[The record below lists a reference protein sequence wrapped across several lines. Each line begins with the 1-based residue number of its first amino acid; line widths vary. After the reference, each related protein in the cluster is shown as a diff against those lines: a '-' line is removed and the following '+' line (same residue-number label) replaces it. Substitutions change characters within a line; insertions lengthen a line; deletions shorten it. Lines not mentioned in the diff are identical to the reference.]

1 MTLNNFNFKDK
12 KWKISEEYVPK
23 DPNSLY
29 LEIPF
34 DELPIKVS
42 NALRRNGIFKLSQL
56 IGLQEKDYLF
66 QFKNFGTKAF
76 LDLSD
81 AFKSIGLEIP
91 ITSDQLKKA
100 FPDLENNTEIDN
112 KEKFLKF
119 KITYEELG
127 FPSVISDSLNWYGF
141 FDLSDLIGLEEKD
154 YLNFKDIDF
163 NQLERLKALLKT
175 FGLKIPISLDQSTEN
190 LPYVKSNKIVDEG
203 IYESNVPSFTFKEFK
218 DFLSIEDSPT
228 VNGFNSFEKKIKE
241 LDNSPKTN
249 SILFLLIDNLQKL
262 DVLDFE
268 NNLLSLEDLNINK
281 KIFKYFLLL
290 KFLAKDS
297 FEENKEW
304 IIKFDKK
311 FSSDESYQKKLLI
324 LLSIVNGLKLAEIG
338 RVFDISRE
346 RVRQICIKVLEDL
359 GFELG
364 DLKNFSKDI
373 NQGISLFEKKN
384 EIIELIK
391 SYGRLPIKSDAKNN
405 TPYFKFFKNIICLTP
420 GERLKL
426 YKQFELE
433 IPSAEF
439 DYHYEYFRDN
449 DRAGPEYWSN
459 FENLKEYVYRWA
471 KELGEP
477 DLMPKQTSFP
487 RRAVGGAIGKFFG
500 GQSAVAKR
508 LGLKYQG
515 QLVNE
520 SGGRVFWTEER
531 IKRLLE
537 EVNILFD
544 QDEEMMPG
552 YSQVVD
558 FFKYT
563 DIEIFKGKKP
573 QSAMARM
580 TSMGNLN
587 WAETAEKYGKK
598 ILIGKS
604 QRANTNSIK
613 AFVRDLGEHLAVL
626 TPSELYVLFQA
637 QGISSKGR
645 KYSRTFD
652 FLIEAV
658 QNGEIK
664 KKDLQDWSNN
674 LEVPSI
680 NELLNLGSKISL
692 RNCSKEERELILLN
706 RRRRIINKAKNS
718 PKIIDLNKVERKDLP
733 KLDPIKSL
741 KALDKAAG
749 LLDMEGSD
757 SSLINFLKAKA
768 TAKLWDNCFSDEE
781 LLINKLESNY
791 FDKDAYSSEIKKSFL
806 DEYYGAKILQ
816 IPDVYKFKDLKG
828 KEREPKLMQRLVAFR
843 LKRDNRLLNLS
854 GTGTGKT
861 LSAILSAQIC
871 KCKRIFISC
880 PNGVVDSWLRTFQSA
895 YPSAYVHTKPKNWKV
910 NVQNNDVN
918 VVIVNHERFQNRFS
932 EDMLRFCVEYGT
944 DLLVIDEIHQSKSRD
959 PKRESQRRALIGE
972 FIRIGFNL
980 KPYIRILGLSAT
992 PVINNLYEGT
1002 SLIELITQQKVI
1014 GANRNDINS
1023 CMVLYQNFIL
1033 NGIRM
1038 NPGNLSRTKILRED
1052 IDASH
1057 LLPNILEI
1065 TNSSRAGN
1073 YHEIERLLVKPK
1085 LSSLK
1090 KFVKRDQKTIIF
1102 ITNIKGTL
1110 IPLKDWFTKEGINFC
1125 VYTGE
1130 DKEATEVGFHDS
1142 LDEFMR
1148 GQTNV
1153 LIASIQCAGTGVD
1166 GLQSICN
1173 NAVFFQLPWTSTEF
1187 EQSIGRLDRDGT
1199 EFESINVY
1207 LPITNINLPN
1217 GDNWSWCQSK
1227 LDRIESKKDIAK
1239 AAVDGDLPD
1248 SGSIISP
1255 QEATNLWLNWL
1266 KRLENSENKISIDN

>member
-1 MTLNNFNFKDK
+1 MDLRDFKNYKDK
-12 KWKISEEYVPK
+12 NWEISEKYLK
-23 DPNSLY
+23 DQNSQY
-29 LEIPF
+29 SEIPF
-34 DELPIKVS
+34 NELPIKVS
-42 NALRRNGIFKLSQL
+42 NALKRNGIFKLTQL
-56 IGLQEKDYLF
+56 VDLEEKDYLF

-76 LDLSD
+76 LELRI
-81 AFKSIGLEIP
+81 AFESIGLKIP
-91 ITSDQLKKA
+91 ITIEQLKKA
-100 FPDLENNTEIDN
+100 FPDLENNYELDD

-119 KITYEELG
+119 KISFEELG
-127 FPSVISDSLNWYGF
+127 FPSVISDSLKWYGF

-154 YLNFKDIDF
+154 FLNFKDIDV
-163 NQLERLKALLKT
+163 QELDKLKILLKT
-175 FGLKIPISLDQSTEN
+175 FDLTIPISLDQSTKY
-190 LPYVKSNKIVDEG
+190 LSDLKRNKITDEQNN
-203 IYESNVPSFTFKEFK
+203 ESYVPGFYLTFEEFKE
-218 DFLSIEDSPT
+218 FLSIEEIPT
-228 VNGFNSFEKKIKE
+228 ISGFNSFENKIKE
-241 LDNSPKTN
+241 LENSPKKN
-249 SILFLLIDNLQKL
+249 NILILLITSFQIL
-262 DVLDFE
+262 DAIDFE
-268 NNLLSLEDLNINK
+268 YNFLSAKELTISK
-281 KIFKYFLLL
+281 KTLKYFLLL
-290 KFLAKDS
+290 KFLAINS
-297 FEENKEW
+297 FEKNQEW
-304 IIKFDKK
+304 LIKFNKAIQR
-311 FSSDESYQKKLLI
+311 DEYQKKLLAF
-324 LLSIVNGLKLAEIG
+324 LLQIHGITLSEIG
-338 RVFDISRE
+338 KKFDLSRE
-346 RVRQICIKVLEDL
+346 RVRQLCARIVKDFGLEFRDIKD
-359 GFELG
+359 FT
-364 DLKNFSKDI
+364 KDVKR
-373 NQGISLFEKKN
+373 GITFIEEKN
-384 EIIELIK
+384 EIIKLIK
-391 SYGRLPIKSDAKNN
+391 RFGRLPINSDICDANLNKNQIFQN
-405 TPYFKFFKNIICLTP
+405 VQKIFLSERIDLYNKFDLS
-420 GERLKL
+420 
-426 YKQFELE
+426 
-433 IPSAEF
+433 IPAIEF
-439 DYHYEYFRDN
+439 DYHFEYLREN
-449 DRAGPEYWSN
+449 DYPGPRYWSN
-459 FENLKEYVYRWA
+459 FDLLKEYIFRHA
-471 KELGEP
+471 KDIGEP
-477 DLMPKQTSFP
+477 ELMPKQTSFI
-487 RRAVGGAIGKFFG
+487 RRGASGAITRFG
-500 GQSAVAKR
+500 GQSAVAKK

-531 IKRLLE
+531 INRLLH

-544 QDEEMMPG
+544 QDPEVMPG

-558 FFKYT
+558 FFDLT

-580 TSMGNLN
+580 TSMGNLT

-604 QRANTNSIK
+604 QRANTNYIK

-637 QGISSKGR
+637 QGIGSKGR
-645 KYSRTFD
+645 SNYSRTFD

-680 NELLNLGSKISL
+680 NELLNLGSELNSKV
-692 RNCSKEERELILLN
+692 CSKEKRDLILLN
-706 RRRRIINKAKNS
+706 RRKRIINEAKNS
-718 PKIIDLNKVERKDLP
+718 PKIIDLNKVVREDLP

-749 LLDMEGSD
+749 LINIQGSD

-781 LLINKLESNY
+781 SLIKKLESNY
-791 FDKDAYSSEIKKSFL
+791 FDKDAYSSQIKNTFL
-806 DEYYGAKILQ
+806 DEYYGAKALE
-816 IPDVYKFKDLKG
+816 IPNVYKFKDLKG
-828 KEREPKLMQRLVAFR
+828 REREPKLMQRLVAFR
-843 LKRDNRLLNLS
+843 LKRDKRLLNLS

-871 KCKRIFISC
+871 KCKRVFISC
-880 PNGVVDSWLRTFQSA
+880 PNGVVDSWLRTLQSA
-895 YPSAYVHTKPKNWKV
+895 YPSACVHVKPDNWEV

-932 EDMLRFCVEYGT
+932 EDMLRFCMEYET

-980 KPYIRILGLSAT
+980 KPDIRILGLSAT

-1002 SLIELITQQKVI
+1002 SLLELITQQKII
-1014 GANRNDINS
+1014 GTNTNDINA

-1038 NPGNLSRTKILRED
+1038 NPGNLSRTKIIRKD

-1065 TNSSRAGN
+1065 TNSPKTGN
-1073 YHEIERLLVKPK
+1073 YHEIERLLVRPK
-1085 LSSLK
+1085 LSSLR
-1090 KFVKRDQKTIIF
+1090 KFVKKDQKTIIF

-1110 IPLKDWFTKEGINFC
+1110 IPLKNWFTKEGINFC

-1130 DKEATEVGFHDS
+1130 DKDATEVGFHDS
-1142 LDEFMR
+1142 LDEFIR

-1199 EFESINVY
+1199 EFDSINIY
-1207 LPITNINLPN
+1207 LPITNLNLPN

-1239 AAVDGDLPD
+1239 AAVDGDMPD

-1255 QEATNLWLNWL
+1255 QEATKLWLKWL
-1266 KRLENSENKISIDN
+1266 KRLENSEQT

>member
-1 MTLNNFNFKDK
+1 MDLSNFNFKDK

-23 DPNSLY
+23 DANSLS

-34 DELPIKVS
+34 YDLPIKVS
-42 NALRRNGIFKLSQL
+42 NSLRRNGIYKLSQL
-56 IGLQEKDYLF
+56 IGLEKKDYLF

-81 AFKSIGLEIP
+81 AFESIGLKIP
-91 ITSDQLKKA
+91 ITSDQLKET
-100 FPDLENNTEIDN
+100 FPDLENNSELDD

-119 KITYEELG
+119 KITFEELG
-127 FPSVISDSLNWYGF
+127 FPSVISDSLRWYGF

-154 YLNFKDIDF
+154 FLNFKDIDIQILDKF
-163 NQLERLKALLKT
+163 KILLNT
-175 FGLKIPISLDQSTEN
+175 FGLKIPISLDQSTDY
-190 LPYVKSNKIVDEG
+190 LPDSKINKSIDGAISEPHNPIFHYSIEELKEFFSFDEVPTVDGFNRFENKIR
-203 IYESNVPSFTFKEFK
+203 
-218 DFLSIEDSPT
+218 
-228 VNGFNSFEKKIKE
+228 E
-241 LDNSPKTN
+241 LENSPKIN
-249 SILFLLIDNLQKL
+249 NIFHLLINNFLNL
-262 DVLDFE
+262 DSIEFE
-268 NNLLSLEDLNINK
+268 NNVLSFEELALNK
-281 KIFKYFLLL
+281 KLLKYFMLLN
-290 KFLAKDS
+290 FLAKDS
-297 FEENKEW
+297 FEKNQEW
-304 IIKFDKK
+304 LIKFDKAITRDN
-311 FSSDESYQKKLLI
+311 FYQKKIYAFLI
-324 LLSIVNGLKLAEIG
+324 NLHGVSLADIG
-338 RVFDISRE
+338 RSFDVSRE
-346 RVRQICIKVLEDL
+346 RVRQYCLNIAKDLEIVIN
-359 GFELG
+359 
-364 DLKNFSKDI
+364 DLKNFSNDI
-373 NQGISLFEKKN
+373 KEGITFLEKKN
-384 EIIELIK
+384 EISELINK
-391 SYGRLPIKSDAKNN
+391 FGRLPINSDVLENIPYLKFYKNVTN
-405 TPYFKFFKNIICLTP
+405 LSP
-420 GERLKL
+420 GERIQL
-426 YKQFELE
+426 YDQFEFKV
-433 IPSAEF
+433 PDAEF
-439 DYHYEYFRDN
+439 DYHYEYFKDTN
-449 DRAGPEYWSN
+449 NNAGPKYWTN

-471 KELGEP
+471 EELGEP

-487 RRAVGGAIGKFFG
+487 RRAVGGAISKFFG

-508 LGLKYQG
+508 LGLEYQG

-520 SGGRVFWTEER
+520 GGGRVFWTEER
-531 IKRLLE
+531 IKLLLK
-537 EVNILFD
+537 EVNILFE
-544 QDEEMMPG
+544 QDEEIMPG

-558 FFKYT
+558 FFSLT
-563 DIEIFKGKKP
+563 DIDIFKGKKP

-604 QRANTNSIK
+604 QRANTNYIK

-637 QGISSKGR
+637 QGIGGR
-645 KYSRTFD
+645 GKEKYSRTFD

-680 NELLNLGSKISL
+680 NELLNLGTKINSKV
-692 RNCSKEERELILLN
+692 CSKEKRDLILLN
-706 RRRRIINKAKNS
+706 RRKRIINQAKNS
-718 PKIIDLNKVERKDLP
+718 PKIIDLNKVVREDLP

-749 LLDMEGSD
+749 LIDIQGSD

-781 LLINKLESNY
+781 SLINKLESNY
-791 FDKDAYSSEIKKSFL
+791 FDKDAYSSQIKKSFL
-806 DEYYGAKILQ
+806 NEYYGAKSLQ
-816 IPDVYKFKDLKG
+816 IPNVYKFKDLKG
-828 KEREPKLMQRLVAFR
+828 REREPKLMQRLVAFR
-843 LKRDNRLLNLS
+843 LKRDKRLLNLS

-895 YPSAYVHTKPKNWKV
+895 YPSAYVHIKPENWKV
-910 NVQNNDVN
+910 NVQNHDVN

-932 EDMLRFCVEYGT
+932 EDMLRFCMEYET
-944 DLLVIDEIHQSKSRD
+944 DLLVIDEIHQSKRRD

-980 KPYIRILGLSAT
+980 KPDIRILGLSAT
-992 PVINNLYEGT
+992 PVINNLYEGA
-1002 SLIELITQQKVI
+1002 SLLELITQQKII
-1014 GANRNDINS
+1014 GANTNDINA
-1023 CMVLYQNFIL
+1023 CMILYQNFIL

-1038 NPGNLSRTKILRED
+1038 NPGNLSRTKIIRKD
-1052 IDASH
+1052 VDTSH
-1057 LLPNILEI
+1057 LLPDILEI
-1065 TNSSRAGN
+1065 TNSPKTGN

-1085 LSSLK
+1085 LSSLRQ
-1090 KFVKRDQKTIIF
+1090 FVKRDEKTIIF

-1110 IPLKDWFTKEGINFC
+1110 IPLKNWFTKEGINFC

-1142 LDEFMR
+1142 LDEFIR
-1148 GQTNV
+1148 GETNV

-1199 EFESINVY
+1199 EFNSINVY

-1239 AAVDGDLPD
+1239 AAVDGDMPD

-1255 QEATNLWLNWL
+1255 QEATKLWLKWL
-1266 KRLENSENKISIDN
+1266 KRLENSEEI